1 MHTHCKPERKYAHII
16 MDNTAMVLEL
26 AIILCAKGLYVG
38 PWGVEALDVV

>member
-1 MHTHCKPERKYAHII
+1 MHII

-38 PWGVEALDVV
+38 PWPLMWYDKRIAENPAL